1 MQHVGPLVNNVLSG
15 VIPILK
21 ESCFETHG
29 MLTPEEFVQA
39 GDELVAR
46 CGTWSWSRGSDDYII
61 SYLPSNKQFL
71 VCRSVPEQ
79 FSSNVNEINQS
90 DGWTDC
96 NFKSSKKMDID
107 DIADIDNNQEDEINN
122 QDDKINNNQDD
133 EINNNQDGE
142 INNNHDDCWIC
153 TDENVDD
160 CEDIDEM
167 CIVNNDISNINRY
180 DISITYNNYY
190 RTPQVWI
197 IGYNPDSSIIHP
209 LNLLNNISSDH
220 TNKTATIEGHPHTGI
235 RQLSIHPCRH
245 SQTLLSLVRQSKN
258 KYNIQNS
265 MFLFI
270 KIISTIVPNINYDF
284 TFNM

>member
-96 NFKSSKKMDID
+96 NFKSSKKHPLYF
-107 DIADIDNNQEDEINN
+107 Q
-122 QDDKINNNQDD
+122 
-133 EINNNQDGE
+133 
-142 INNNHDDCWIC
+142 
-153 TDENVDD
+153 T
-160 CEDIDEM
+160 IDEFF
-167 CIVNNDISNINRY
+167 
-180 DISITYNNYY
+180 
-190 RTPQVWI
+190 
-197 IGYNPDSSIIHP
+197 
-209 LNLLNNISSDH
+209 
-220 TNKTATIEGHPHTGI
+220 
-235 RQLSIHPCRH
+235 
-245 SQTLLSLVRQSKN
+245 
-258 KYNIQNS
+258 IQ
-265 MFLFI
+265 FFGC
-270 KIISTIVPNINYDF
+270 K
-284 TFNM
+284 

>member
-1 MQHVGPLVNNVLSG
+1 MRRRHEAVVRHAP
-15 VIPILK
+15 
-21 ESCFETHG
+21 
-29 MLTPEEFVQA
+29 
-39 GDELVAR
+39 
-46 CGTWSWSRGSDDYII
+46 
-61 SYLPSNKQFL
+61 
-71 VCRSVPEQ
+71 
-79 FSSNVNEINQS
+79 
-90 DGWTDC
+90 
-96 NFKSSKKMDID
+96 D

-160 CEDIDEM
+160 CEDVDEM